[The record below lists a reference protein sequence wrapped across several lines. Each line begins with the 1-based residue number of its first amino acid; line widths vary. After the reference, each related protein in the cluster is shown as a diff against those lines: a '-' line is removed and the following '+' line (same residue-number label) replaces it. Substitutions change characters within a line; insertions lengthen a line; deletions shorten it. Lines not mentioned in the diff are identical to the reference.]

1 MSAED
6 PNKNNTVKSSFD
18 LKDLMNMGQNPTLQ
32 EQIQGM
38 MQNQFNNHLGTN
50 NTAQNLEPSAKAHL
64 SKEDARKKLR
74 QMIREK
80 ENMRMGKSYQE
91 KKQIEQLKQN
101 PMVNAMGDTKNVD
114 INMLVE
120 QIMRQQGI
128 PLGDSAQR
136 KSVKKQVEQLIGK
149 MNK

>member
-1 MSAED
+1 MSED

-18 LKDLMNMGQNPTLQ
+18 LKELMNMGQNPALQ

-38 MQNQFNNHLGTN
+38 MQNQFNNHVGTN
-50 NTAQNLEPSAKAHL
+50 NPAQSLEPGTKAYL

-101 PMVNAMGDTKNVD
+101 PMVNAMGDMKNVD

-128 PLGDSAQR
+128 PLGDSAQ
-136 KSVKKQVEQLIGK
+136 KKNVKKQVEQLLEK

>member
-1 MSAED
+1 MSED
-6 PNKNNTVKSSFD
+6 PNKKNTVKSSFD
-18 LKDLMNMGQNPTLQ
+18 LKDLMNMGQNPALQ

-38 MQNQFNNHLGTN
+38 MQNQFNNHVGTN
-50 NTAQNLEPSAKAHL
+50 NQGQSLDPSTKTCL

-80 ENMRMGKSYQE
+80 ENMRMGKSFQE

-101 PMVNAMGDTKNVD
+101 PMVNAMGDMKNVD

-128 PLGDSAQR
+128 PLGDSAQK
-136 KSVKKQVEQLIGK
+136 KSVKKQVEQLLEK